1 MGYYNDQSLGYAG
14 LSEREK
20 EMLALAAEM
29 RTDGVPAS
37 QALQQAINEY
47 ENLQAF
53 AREWDAQRG
62 AVTA

>member
-20 EMLALAAEM
+20 EVLALAAEM
-29 RTDGVPAS
+29 HNNGVPAS
-37 QALQQAINEY
+37 QAIQRAINEY

-53 AREWDAQRG
+53 AAQWDAQRG
-62 AVTA
+62 VVTA